1 MALGLKHSGKK
12 ARVYLIIGDG
22 EAQEGQVWEMA
33 LFAAQKKLSNLI
45 LFLDFNKRQ
54 LDGRTETIAD
64 LEDPTEKFKSFAWH
78 AVRIPGND
86 PDRIARTVREVQ
98 AAQGEKPGAIILDT
112 EKGAGVQKIIDIE
125 LNHHITCSPELA
137 DAVISELEAQKK
149 G

>member
-1 MALGLKHSGKK
+1 MSSAVGLGPADSAVGPLAMSHS
-12 ARVYLIIGDG
+12 
-22 EAQEGQVWEMA
+22 
-33 LFAAQKKLSNLI
+33 
-45 LFLDFNKRQ
+45 
-54 LDGRTETIAD
+54 
-64 LEDPTEKFKSFAWH
+64 
-78 AVRIPGND
+78 PGF
-86 PDRIARTVREVQ
+86 PDRPVREVQ